1 MERRLQAM
9 PLSCV
14 RVTDAFAH
22 NALEREIDY
31 LLSLQE
37 GRLLAGF
44 YENAGLKTSFVRYG
58 GWEDMLIGG
67 HTLGHY
73 LTALAQAYVNP
84 AVSEEKRSMGCAA
97 TRIGR
102 RRRAIR
108 PRGSFENGYH
118 KRGMGALVHHA

>member
-9 PLSCV
+9 SLSCV

-58 GWEDMLIGG
+58 GLGG
-67 HTLGHY
+67 
-73 LTALAQAYVNP
+73 N
-84 AVSEEKRSMGCAA
+84 
-97 TRIGR
+97 
-102 RRRAIR
+102 
-108 PRGSFENGYH
+108 
-118 KRGMGALVHHA
+118 LVGGE

>member
-84 AVSEEKRSMGCAA
+84 AVSEEKRSSAYRKLEKIVLGLADCQAH
-97 TRIGR
+97 
-102 RRRAIR
+102 
-108 PRGSFENGYH
+108 S
-118 KRGMGALVHHA
+118 

>member
-37 GRLLAGF
+37 
-44 YENAGLKTSFVRYG
+44 
-58 GWEDMLIGG
+58 
-67 HTLGHY
+67 
-73 LTALAQAYVNP
+73 
-84 AVSEEKRSMGCAA
+84 
-97 TRIGR
+97 
-102 RRRAIR
+102 
-108 PRGSFENGYH
+108 
-118 KRGMGALVHHA
+118 